1 MRALKITFYGP
12 MESNSEGH
20 LTRPIVL
27 EQVLP
32 LEAIEEHGMMVSPG
46 TPVGLSQAQMFELSV
61 YDVPAPEIVVP
72 QGV

>member
-1 MRALKITFYGP
+1 MKALKITFYGP
-12 MESNSEGH
+12 VEPNAEGH

-32 LEAIEEHGMMVSPG
+32 LEAVEEHGMMVSPG
-46 TPVGLSQAQMFELSV
+46 TPMGLSQAQMFELKI
-61 YDVPAPEIVVP
+61 YDASISETVGP